1 MTEKSAA
8 FCKKSKYSV
17 VDLLGQK
24 KKTRSSRSGSG
35 TVQLN
40 KLFFSWH
47 RWMSLLLP
55 LLLLYNGRLQ
65 V

>member
-24 KKTRSSRSGSG
+24 NPHSSKSGSG

-40 KLFFSWH
+40 KLFFF
-47 RWMSLLLP
+47 LA
-55 LLLLYNGRLQ
+55 Q
-65 V
+65 VDVTSSSTFIAVQW

>member
-24 KKTRSSRSGSG
+24 NPHSSKSGSG